1 MEIKNEALFGELDI
15 FRRRFYESQFLQLLI
30 PREILTWLTVTSALA
45 IEENITTKSQN
56 CVVTVQ
62 TSKEITK

>member
-15 FRRRFYESQFLQLLI
+15 FRGRFYEPQFLQLLI

-45 IEENITTKSQN
+45 IENITNKNQN
-56 CVVTVQ
+56 CVVMVQ
-62 TSKEITK
+62 TSKEITR